1 MKLTRSSAPSALAYR
16 LGVIARK
23 TRERSFGEEIDYGL
37 ELLKQMDELGFD
49 VHVRD
54 DAPAWR

>member
-1 MKLTRSSAPSALAYR
+1 MKLNSTTAPNALAYR
-16 LGVIARK
+16 LGVITRK
-23 TRERSFGEEIDYGL
+23 VRDRKFGEEIDFGL

-49 VHVRD
+49 VQVRD

>member
-1 MKLTRSSAPSALAYR
+1 MKLNSASAPNALAYR
-16 LGVIARK
+16 LGVIAKRV
-23 TRERSFGEEIDYGL
+23 RERTFGEEIDYGL

-49 VHVRD
+49 VSIRD